1 MSTMKLFCELFCN
14 NKKDTITPE
23 LKIVEEDDSSTNIL
37 QEKGNFSNKNNTDIE
52 NKNNTDIENKNLEI
66 AQD

>member
-1 MSTMKLFCELFCN
+1 MKLFCELFCN

-37 QEKGNFSNKNNTDIE
+37 QEKGTNILQEKGNFSNKNNTGIE
-52 NKNNTDIENKNLEI
+52 NKNVEI